1 MLKVRFHGAVITCR
15 FCGNELFE
23 EVIDD
28 HCQIF
33 RCVRCRETI
42 AFGNAARVE
51 RIKLPED
58 LTGDDTSRR

>member
-1 MLKVRFHGAVITCR
+1 MLKLRFHGAVITCKS
-15 FCGNELFE
+15 CGSELFE

-33 RCVRCRETI
+33 QCAKCRETI
-42 AFGNAARVE
+42 AFGTAARVE

-58 LTGDDTSRR
+58 LAGGETGNR